1 MIENDMNFLKQ
12 IYFNRRMLW
21 NLIRSDFKNR
31 YLGNHFGI
39 IWAFIQPL
47 VMVLVYW
54 FVFTHGL
61 KAIQIHSVPFLIW
74 LLTGL
79 VPWFFMSDAIS
90 SSSRAVVDQ
99 AFLVKKIVF
108 EVKLLPVV
116 KIGSAILVNIGFWL
130 FFVLCLL
137 AYGFYPNWLWLQL
150 IYYFVCMLCF
160 MMGFGLLLAALTP
173 FMLDVAQFVSIFLQI
188 MFWVTPIFWNQDLLA
203 DGYIWLYKLNPF
215 AYIIGGIR
223 DALLFH
229 KVFWSDYGLALYF
242 WALVLVLFWCG
253 NRVFTKL
260 RPHFADVL

>member
-1 MIENDMNFLKQ
+1 
-12 IYFNRRMLW
+12 MLW
-21 NLIRSDFKNR
+21 SLIKSDFKNR

-47 VMVLVYW
+47 VMVVVYW

-61 KAIQIHSVPFLIW
+61 KAVQIDDVPFLIW
-74 LLTGL
+74 LLSGV
-79 VPWFFMSDAIS
+79 VPWFLISDALS
-90 SSSRAVVDQ
+90 SSSRAIVDQ

-108 EVKLLPVV
+108 EVRLLPMV
-116 KIGSAILVNIGFWL
+116 KIGSAVLVSLGFWV

-150 IYYFVCMLCF
+150 IYYFICILSLMVGL
-160 MMGFGLLLAALTP
+160 GLLLSALTP
-173 FMLDVAQFVSIFLQI
+173 FMLDISQVVAIFLQI
-188 MFWVTPIFWNQDLLA
+188 MFWVTPIFWNQELLPH
-203 DGYIWLYKLNPF
+203 GYIWVYKLNPF

-229 KVFWSDYGLALYF
+229 KPFWVHYNVTLYF
-242 WALVLVLFWCG
+242 WVLVLLLFWLG
-253 NRVFTKL
+253 NRVFSKL